1 MLFPV
6 LIKSII
12 FLDYQ
17 TLRAKVQK
25 KNVDVQYNKRD
36 VFYFSEIEEK
46 YLLFTTLEKSYYI
59 QFSYAKSSVETVFC
73 SEEHEVHSLTSYLYL

>member
-25 KNVDVQYNKRD
+25 NVDVQYNKRD
-36 VFYFSEIEEK
+36 IFYFSEIEEK

-59 QFSYAKSSVETVFC
+59 QC
-73 SEEHEVHSLTSYLYL
+73 